1 MKKNTLPLAL
11 LALAMPLQAQV
22 RMDYEK
28 LSQENG
34 KFTSRFVLHNQTGEP
49 LDADWNIY
57 FSQLPMYP
65 QQVSTPQLAFH
76 TVLAN
81 YFRLSPTE
89 AWKPLASGDSLVFS
103 ATFGGDLC
111 RESYVPE
118 GMFIVGKDGKPVPVE
133 FHAKPFADQELTR
146 DVEKNY
152 RNNARLTASPTLSP
166 ADVLPSVKQSV
177 TADGLCD
184 LGGGFCLVPDAQSG
198 NEARLLAADLA
209 NQHGLAYRAQGVPIR
224 LTVDASLPST
234 EEEYYELSI
243 RPDAVSIVGKSAH
256 AVWNATRTLLALL
269 RNPLNA
275 NGKLHAMD
283 IKDWPDFA
291 YRGQMIDIAR
301 NFTPYADLLKVVDAL
316 ADYKLSV
323 LHLHFCDDEGWRLEI
338 PGLPELTEVGSR
350 RGYTTDER
358 DRLYPGYDGHYD
370 PNGPTTGNGYLTR
383 QQFIDLLRYAKR
395 AMSAWCPRW
404 NVPAMRALPSARW
417 RHAMRNTSRPTL
429 PRPWNIVWPIP
440 TTPPSTPLPRATT
453 TT

>member
-1 MKKNTLPLAL
+1 MKKTTLPLVL

-49 LDADWNIY
+49 LDADWSIY

-166 ADVLPSVKQSV
+166 ADVLPSVKQS
-177 TADGLCD
+177 
-184 LGGGFCLVPDAQSG
+184 
-198 NEARLLAADLA
+198 
-209 NQHGLAYRAQGVPIR
+209 
-224 LTVDASLPST
+224 
-234 EEEYYELSI
+234 
-243 RPDAVSIVGKSAH
+243 
-256 AVWNATRTLLALL
+256 
-269 RNPLNA
+269 
-275 NGKLHAMD
+275 
-283 IKDWPDFA
+283 
-291 YRGQMIDIAR
+291 
-301 NFTPYADLLKVVDAL
+301 
-316 ADYKLSV
+316 
-323 LHLHFCDDEGWRLEI
+323 
-338 PGLPELTEVGSR
+338 
-350 RGYTTDER
+350 
-358 DRLYPGYDGHYD
+358 
-370 PNGPTTGNGYLTR
+370 
-383 QQFIDLLRYAKR
+383 
-395 AMSAWCPRW
+395 
-404 NVPAMRALPSARW
+404 
-417 RHAMRNTSRPTL
+417 
-429 PRPWNIVWPIP
+429 
-440 TTPPSTPLPRATT
+440 
-453 TT
+453 

>member
-1 MKKNTLPLAL
+1 MKKTTLPLAL

-81 YFRLSPTE
+81 YFRLSPTK
-89 AWKPLASGDSLVFS
+89 AWKPLANGDSLVFS

-177 TADGLCD
+177 TADGLCG

-224 LTVDASLPST
+224 LAVDASLPST

-323 LHLHFCDDEGWRLEI
+323 LHLHFCDDEGWRL
-338 PGLPELTEVGSR
+338 
-350 RGYTTDER
+350 
-358 DRLYPGYDGHYD
+358 
-370 PNGPTTGNGYLTR
+370 
-383 QQFIDLLRYAKR
+383 
-395 AMSAWCPRW
+395 
-404 NVPAMRALPSARW
+404 
-417 RHAMRNTSRPTL
+417 
-429 PRPWNIVWPIP
+429 
-440 TTPPSTPLPRATT
+440 
-453 TT
+453 

>member
-1 MKKNTLPLAL
+1 MKKTTLPLAL

-118 GMFIVGKDGKPVPVE
+118 GMFIVGKNGKPVPVE

-184 LGGGFCLVPDAQSG
+184 LGGGFCLCRMHS
-198 NEARLLAADLA
+198 R
-209 NQHGLAYRAQGVPIR
+209 
-224 LTVDASLPST
+224 
-234 EEEYYELSI
+234 
-243 RPDAVSIVGKSAH
+243 
-256 AVWNATRTLLALL
+256 ATR
-269 RNPLNA
+269 
-275 NGKLHAMD
+275 HAFSPPT
-283 IKDWPDFA
+283 WP
-291 YRGQMIDIAR
+291 
-301 NFTPYADLLKVVDAL
+301 
-316 ADYKLSV
+316 
-323 LHLHFCDDEGWRLEI
+323 
-338 PGLPELTEVGSR
+338 
-350 RGYTTDER
+350 
-358 DRLYPGYDGHYD
+358 
-370 PNGPTTGNGYLTR
+370 
-383 QQFIDLLRYAKR
+383 
-395 AMSAWCPRW
+395 
-404 NVPAMRALPSARW
+404 
-417 RHAMRNTSRPTL
+417 TST
-429 PRPWNIVWPIP
+429 NWPIVP
-440 TTPPSTPLPRATT
+440 RECPSV
-453 TT
+453 